1 MDQVQALDAMLGL
14 FEAAADDPLWW
25 LSFVD
30 VEKAQRTPRRKRKP
44 GGPAFL
50 GVVITQAPNLAAAI
64 TRSHTL
70 GVNPGGEIGIKGPI
84 PVRYIAAEWRDRLLT
99 KAEVDAIPEPE
110 GLV

>member
-1 MDQVQALDAMLGL
+1 MLGL
-14 FEAAADDPLWW
+14 FEPAPDDPLWW
-25 LSFVD
+25 LSFCD
-30 VEKAQRTPRRKRKP
+30 TEKAKRTPRRKRKP

-84 PVRYIAAEWRDRLLT
+84 PVRYIGPEWRDRLLT
-99 KAEVDAIPEPE
+99 RDEAQSIPNPE
-110 GLV
+110 DSP